1 MKERNA
7 IGPSKTNGR
16 SNAGPA
22 EDIVV
27 DDDAVANAAGVDNV
41 VKLSR
46 AGRPRRSRDR
56 ASGEYARTSV
66 RAGDLSG
73 RHNQNPAGLSLLEL
87 LAEDYRTHDRDPLQP
102 GLWAVGVHRFG
113 NWRMDV
119 KTPLLRK
126 PLSALYRGLYH
137 AVTMASGI
145 DVPYSTKLGRRV
157 RFWHHGG
164 TVISARAVGDD
175 VCFRHNTT
183 VGVSSRGAPV
193 DAKPIIGNGVDV
205 GVGAAILGDVVIGDG
220 ARIGANA
227 VVVKDADAGAT
238 LVGVPARPLLRS
250 GRR

>member
-7 IGPSKTNGR
+7 IEPSKTNGR
-16 SNAGPA
+16 SSSGPV
-22 EDIVV
+22 EDVVV
-27 DDDAVANAAGVDNV
+27 DGTVANDASDNV
-41 VKLSR
+41 VKLTRVSR
-46 AGRPRRSRDR
+46 SRRSRER
-56 ASGEYARTSV
+56 ASGEHPRTSV
-66 RAGDLSG
+66 QAGDLSG
-73 RHNQNPAGLSLLEL
+73 QRNQNPAGMGLLEL

-102 GLWAVGVHRFG
+102 GLWAVSVHRFG

-119 KTPLLRK
+119 TAPLLRK

-183 VGVSSRGAPV
+183 VGVSTRGAPV

-205 GVGAAILGDVVIGDG
+205 GVGAAILGEVVIGDG

-227 VVVKDADAGAT
+227 VVVKDADPGAT
-238 LVGVPARPLLRS
+238 LVGIPARPLLRS